1 MRDTGAR
8 PRIGIRNALLT
19 LAMLALAA
27 APAVAQPDLGSSMR
41 QKLDRAQGLFEAV
54 VLARFPAARRYAGDL
69 LRISEQSTW
78 TPLATPS
85 YLRYA
90 GEFQEAAR
98 SLGQAAAARDI
109 DEVATAYM
117 TLTSTCVQCHR
128 LLRESRQ
135 AEHDRAPGR
144 LAPGVRSPRPPG
156 SLVASGQ

>member
-1 MRDTGAR
+1 MQDTDAR
-8 PRIGIRNALLT
+8 PRIGIRNALLA

-27 APAVAQPDLGSSMR
+27 APATAQQDLGNLMR

-54 VLARFPAARRYAGDL
+54 VLARFPAAGRYAGDL

-78 TPLATPS
+78 TPLATPA

-98 SLGQAAAARDI
+98 SLGRAAGARDI
-109 DEVATAYM
+109 DELSTAYM

-128 LLRESRQ
+128 MLRESRQ
-135 AEHDRAPGR
+135 AEHDRTPGPH
-144 LAPGVRSPRPPG
+144 ATGAGGPHPRR
-156 SLVASGQ
+156 ASGQ

>member
-1 MRDTGAR
+1 MQDTDAR
-8 PRIGIRNALLT
+8 PRIGIRNAILT
-19 LAMLALAA
+19 LAVLALAA
-27 APAVAQPDLGSSMR
+27 APAAAQPDLGNSMR

-54 VLARFPAARRYAGDL
+54 VLARFPAARRYAGEL
-69 LRISEQSTW
+69 LRISERSTW

-90 GEFQEAAR
+90 AEFQEAAR

-109 DEVATAYM
+109 DEVSTAYM

-135 AEHDRAPGR
+135 AEHNRAPAR
-144 LAPGVRSPRPPG
+144 PAPGVRSPRPPR
-156 SLVASGQ
+156 AAGQ

>member
-1 MRDTGAR
+1 MQDTNAR
-8 PRIGIRNALLT
+8 LRLGIGNALLA
-19 LAMLALAA
+19 LAVLAPAA
-27 APAVAQPDLGSSMR
+27 APATAQQDMSNLMR

-54 VLARFPAARRYAGDL
+54 VLARFPAAERYAGDL

-98 SLGQAAAARDI
+98 SLGRAAGARDI
-109 DEVATAYM
+109 DEVSTAYM

-128 LLRESRQ
+128 TLRESRQ
-135 AEHDRAPGR
+135 AEHDRAPGPHATGAGGPDPLR
-144 LAPGVRSPRPPG
+144 
-156 SLVASGQ
+156 ASGQ